1 MMKSNL
7 NFVEYGSM
15 GIASTRGDVYSFG
28 VLLMETFT
36 RKKPTDEMPAGEMS
50 LKNLVESSL
59 PHAVTEVVDAN
70 LLRDQNPFDAKV
82 NCMLCIMDLALNCSM
97 ESPEQRINMKDA
109 LAKLKK
115 IKLQF
120 QKDVGAPI

>member
-1 MMKSNL
+1 
-7 NFVEYGSM
+7 M

-36 RKKPTDEMPAGEMS
+36 RKKPTDEMLVGEIS
-50 LKNLVESSL
+50 LKNLVELSW
-59 PHAVTEVVDAN
+59 PHVVTEVMDAN

-82 NCMLCIMDLALNCSM
+82 NFMLSIMDLALNCSM

-109 LAKLKK
+109 LTKLKK

-120 QKDVGAPI
+120 QKDVETPK

>member
-1 MMKSNL
+1 M
-7 NFVEYGSM
+7 
-15 GIASTRGDVYSFG
+15 STALVFY
-28 VLLMETFT
+28 VWKLFT
-36 RKKPTDEMPAGEMS
+36 RKKPTDVMLAGEMS

-70 LLRDQNPFDAKV
+70 LLRDKNPFDAKV
-82 NCMLCIMDLALNCSM
+82 NCMLSIMDLALKCSM

-120 QKDVGAPI
+120 QKDVLGT